1 MDDINEAEPAAS
13 GGAVVNS
20 VLDAFLTALADEEG
34 FADVAGRLRKTLL
47 EDGKRSEAAL
57 RAALFEGDAA

>member
-1 MDDINEAEPAAS
+1 MDESSESEP

-20 VLDAFLTALADEEG
+20 VLDAFLNTLADEQG
-34 FADVAGRLRKTLL
+34 FTDVATRLRKTLL

-57 RAALFEGDAA
+57 RAALFEEDVA